1 MHIQT
6 QNCEYVSPFE
16 SSVSPDRVKLV
27 FFMNGSFLDNLKLVL
42 APRFSLIYMTC
53 SIHILMEFF
62 NNLEEEKKEEKKSN
76 ENQLCTRSLSEK
88 DASVLLN
95 LTLF

>member
-1 MHIQT
+1 MQVHAHTDT

-62 NNLEEEKKEEKKSN
+62 NNLEEEKKKKKSQTKTN
-76 ENQLCTRSLSEK
+76 YVPDLYQRK
-88 DASVLLN
+88 MR
-95 LTLF
+95 LFC